1 MKNTFLFLLFLY
13 FPSIALAQEPIVRSG
28 PMLGYSSMKEVG
40 IWIQLEKEAEV
51 RAQYWPVAN
60 KNDKKQ
66 TATVKSQRGNHFI
79 CHLIAIVK
87 PGTKYNYAIVI
98 NDKEIDFDYPL
109 EFQSQTLWQHRSD
122 PPDFKFALGSCAY
135 INEAAVDRPGQP
147 YGGNYEIFT
156 SINNENP
163 DFMLWMGDNAYLREV
178 DWNSKTGI
186 YHRYSHS
193 RDVAEMQALLAR
205 SHHYAIWDDHDYGPN
220 NSDKSYW
227 NKKITEKA
235 FRDFWMNP
243 NYNLTGE
250 GGITGTFFWND
261 CQFFLLDNRYF
272 RTANGR
278 KTGDIEI
285 LGKAQIDWL
294 INSLKSSRA
303 RFKFIV
309 IGGQFIS
316 NATVHENHINLAPEE
331 REEIINL
338 IGEENIKGVIFLS
351 GDRHHSELSKLERKD
366 KYPIYDW
373 TVSPLT
379 ATAYEIEDEG
389 NTNVIPGSMFGERCF
404 GTIDVSGDYQN
415 RSLHLKLFNKNG
427 GELWKYI
434 IKAEDLD

>member
-1 MKNTFLFLLFLY
+1 MKRPFLFILFLY
-13 FPSIALAQEPIVRSG
+13 LSSIAFAQNALVRSG

-51 RAQYWPVAN
+51 KVRYWPVSN
-60 KNDKKQ
+60 EKDKKE
-66 TATVKSQRGNHFI
+66 TAIAKSQSGNSFI
-79 CHLIAIVK
+79 CQLIAEVN
-87 PGTKYNYAIVI
+87 PGIKYNYAIII
-98 NDKEIDFDYPL
+98 NEKEIAFDYPL
-109 EFQSQTLWQHRSD
+109 EFQSQSLWQHRTD
-122 PPDFKFALGSCAY
+122 PPDFKFALGSCTY
-135 INEAAVDRPGQP
+135 INDPPVDRPGQP
-147 YGGNYEIFT
+147 YGGNYEVFT

-163 DFMLWMGDNAYLREV
+163 DFMLWMGDNSYLREV

-193 RDVAEMQALLAR
+193 RDVTEMQALLAR

-220 NSDKSYW
+220 NSDKSFW
-227 NKKITEKA
+227 NKKITENA

-243 NYNLTGE
+243 NYNLTGK

-278 KTGDIEI
+278 KTGEKEI

-294 INSLKSSRA
+294 INALKSSPA

-316 NATVHENHINLAPEE
+316 NAAIHENHINLAPEE
-331 REEIINL
+331 RQEIINL
-338 IGEENIKGVIFLS
+338 ISEENIKGVIFLS
-351 GDRHHSELSKLERKD
+351 GDRHHSELSKLDRKNQ
-366 KYPIYDW
+366 YPIYDW

-389 NTNVIPGSMFGERCF
+389 NTLVLPGSMFGERCF
-404 GTIDVSGDYQN
+404 GTIEVSGAYKE
-415 RSLHLKLFNKNG
+415 RLLKLKLFNKVG
-427 GELWKYI
+427 EELWNFE
-434 IKAEDLD
+434 IKAIDLN